1 MEEYYVYVQN
11 DIIDY
16 IKHKEIKESGFVF
29 EYYMEEIVDYIFENY
44 NYFVTDYKC
53 YETIDNNARIL
64 VEMIE
69 YVTEKYLEEGK
80 TYIYGSILEL
90 FNLFLYYRTK
100 ESALK
105 APYIRHVQYI
115 LDKTYAI

>member
-1 MEEYYVYVQN
+1 MEEYYVYVQH

-16 IKHKEIKESGFVF
+16 IKKKEITDSSE
-29 EYYMEEIVDYIFENY
+29 YMEEIVDYIFGNY

-53 YETIDNNARIL
+53 YEIIDNNARIL

-100 ESALK
+100 ECALK
-105 APYIRHVQYI
+105 DTYIRHVQYI
-115 LDKTYAI
+115 LDKS